1 LFFFNP
7 LEPNPNNQTS
17 YSGSVPNHGNGVQRN
32 YFTKQGRKTPYKNDE
47 MKVNKMFIDTFVWQC
62 ECKYRDMNN
71 DWAFYFDYNATSPVK
86 QEVLEAMI
94 PWLSGLTGNA
104 SSLHALGRKSK
115 KAVEIAREQ
124 TAAFLKCRPD
134 EVFFTSGATE
144 SLNLALRG
152 ITEAYFNDGGHIMS
166 QPTEHKAVLDT
177 LNHLKRINHNIT
189 FIPYHELN
197 QDYFKLH
204 QSVTIPNIL
213 TIMWVN
219 NETGEIFPVEDAARW
234 ADEKNVIMI
243 CDATQAVGKIEIN
256 LEKIPLHALA
266 FSGHKIYGPPGIG
279 VLFLRRSR
287 KRINPIPQ
295 ITGGGHQ
302 ENIRSGTLP
311 VALIV
316 GLGKA
321 CELAASNRRFYE
333 KQIRSVRDYFESA
346 IKKNFPDA
354 EIVCSDKPRIFNTS
368 MVVFPKPLNQIGMLW
383 EKYAFSSG
391 SACTSEKPEPSHVLM
406 AMGYEKE
413 KVKNAYRFS
422 FGLYNTMEAADA
434 LVVDLVNSLK

>member
-1 LFFFNP
+1 
-7 LEPNPNNQTS
+7 
-17 YSGSVPNHGNGVQRN
+17 
-32 YFTKQGRKTPYKNDE
+32 

-62 ECKYRDMNN
+62 ECKYRNMKN
-71 DWAFYFDYNATSPVK
+71 DWSFYFDYNATTPIK
-86 QEVLEAMI
+86 QEVLDAML
-94 PWLSGLTGNA
+94 PWMSGLTGNA

-115 KAVEIAREQ
+115 KAVENAREQ
-124 TAAFLKCRPD
+124 VAAFLKCRPD

-152 ITEAYFNDGGHIMS
+152 ISEAYFNQGSLILS

-177 LNHLKRINHNIT
+177 LSHLERCNHKIS

-197 QDYFKLH
+197 QDYFKIYH
-204 QSVTIPNIL
+204 GITDPNIL
-213 TIMWVN
+213 ALMWVN
-219 NETGEIFPVEDAARW
+219 NETGEIFPVEAAARW
-234 ADEKNVIMI
+234 ANEKNVIVI

-256 LEKIPLHALA
+256 LEKTLLHVLA

-279 VLFLRRSR
+279 VLFLRRSG
-287 KRINPIPQ
+287 KRVNPIPQ

-321 CELAASNRRFYE
+321 CELAASNRCFYE
-333 KQIRSVRDYFESA
+333 SQIRSVRDNFECSV
-346 IKKNFPDA
+346 KKNIPDA
-354 EIVCSDKPRIFNTS
+354 EIVCSDKSRAFNTS
-368 MVVFPKPLNQIGMLW
+368 MVIFPKPLNQIGMLW

-391 SACTSEKPEPSHVLM
+391 AACTSEKPEQSHVLM

-422 FGLYNTMEAADA
+422 FGLYNTMEAVDA
-434 LVVDLVNSLK
+434 LMMDLVNSLK